1 MPLLTEQE
9 MRLQKV
15 LKYDE
20 QVYTPS
26 YVKNALSTGSK
37 TEVKALRQEYS
48 RLRSIAEKR
57 LARLKASEFVDSQI
71 VREFDGRF
79 KTLKEMKA
87 PFDLAY
93 GLSNLRRF
101 LGKKAST
108 VTGQR
113 ETRQKTIETFHRHGF
128 DEINEENYD
137 EMVEL
142 ISSYRESHVRYNL
155 DNIAYVAQFRKEL
168 KDENPDLNKADFDT
182 ALYQILKEQGEAEKA
197 SEYFAM
203 RRRQKR
209 LRAERKKRENA
220 R

>member
-1 MPLLTEQE
+1 MPLLTDQE

-37 TEVKALRQEYS
+37 TEIKALRQEYS

-57 LARLKASEFVDSQI
+57 LSRLKASEFVDSQI
-71 VREFDGRF
+71 VREFDTSF
-79 KTLKEMKA
+79 KKLKEMKA

-101 LGKKAST
+101 LGRKAST

-113 ETRQKTIETFHRHGF
+113 DIRKKAIETFHRHGF

-142 ISSYRESHVRYNL
+142 ISAYRESHVRYNL
-155 DNIAYVAQFRKEL
+155 DNIAYIVQFRKEL
-168 KDENPDLNKADFDT
+168 KAANPDLNKVDLDT
-182 ALYQILKEQGEAEKA
+182 ALYQFLKENGETEEA
-197 SEYFAM
+197 SDYFAM

>member
-1 MPLLTEQE
+1 MPLLSEKE

-37 TEVKALRQEYS
+37 TEIKALRNEYS

-71 VREFDGRF
+71 VREFDGLF

-101 LGKKAST
+101 LGRKA
-108 VTGQR
+108 
-113 ETRQKTIETFHRHGF
+113 
-128 DEINEENYD
+128 
-137 EMVEL
+137 
-142 ISSYRESHVRYNL
+142 
-155 DNIAYVAQFRKEL
+155 
-168 KDENPDLNKADFDT
+168 
-182 ALYQILKEQGEAEKA
+182 
-197 SEYFAM
+197 
-203 RRRQKR
+203 
-209 LRAERKKRENA
+209 
-220 R
+220 

>member
-1 MPLLTEQE
+1 MSLLTEQE

-71 VREFDGRF
+71 VREFDNSF

-101 LGKKAST
+101 LGRKAST

-113 ETRQKTIETFHRHGF
+113 DTRQKAIETFHRHGF
-128 DEINEENYD
+128 DKINEKNYD
-137 EMVEL
+137 EMAEL
-142 ISSYRESHVRYNL
+142 IASYRESHVRYNM
-155 DNIAYVAQFRKEL
+155 DNIAYVVQFRKEL

-182 ALYQILKEQGEAEKA
+182 ALYQFLKEQGEAEKA

-209 LRAERKKRENA
+209 LRAGRKKRENA

>member
-1 MPLLTEQE
+1 MPLLTDHE

-71 VREFDGRF
+71 VREFDNSF

-101 LGKKAST
+101 LGRKAST

-113 ETRQKTIETFHRHGF
+113 DIRQKAIETFHRHGF

-137 EMVEL
+137 EMAEL

-155 DNIAYVAQFRKEL
+155 DNIVYVAQFRKEL

-182 ALYQILKEQGEAEKA
+182 ALYQFLKEQGEAEKA

>member
-1 MPLLTEQE
+1 MPLLSEQE

-20 QVYTPS
+20 LVYTPS

-37 TEVKALRQEYS
+37 TEVKELRQEYS

-87 PFDLAY
+87 PFDLSY

-101 LGKKAST
+101 LGRKAST

-128 DEINEENYD
+128 SEINEENYD

-142 ISSYRESHVRYNL
+142 ISSYRESHMRYNL

-182 ALYQILKEQGEAEKA
+182 ALYQFLKEQGEAEKA
-197 SEYFAM
+197 SEYVAM

-209 LRAERKKRENA
+209 LRKKKKKRENA

>member
-1 MPLLTEQE
+1 MPLLTEHE

-57 LARLKASEFVDSQI
+57 LVRLKASEFVESQI
-71 VREFDGRF
+71 VKEFDGRF

-101 LGKKAST
+101 LGRKAST

-113 ETRQKTIETFHRHGF
+113 ETRQKAIETFHRHGF
-128 DEINEENYD
+128 TGINEKNYD
-137 EMVEL
+137 EMAEL
-142 ISSYRESHVRYNL
+142 ISAYRESHVRYNL
-155 DNIAYVAQFRKEL
+155 DNIVYIVQFRKEL
-168 KDENPDLNKADFDT
+168 KAANPDLNKVDLDT
-182 ALYQILKEQGEAEKA
+182 ALYQFLKEQGDTEEA
-197 SEYFAM
+197 SDYFAM

>member
-1 MPLLTEQE
+1 MPLLTDHE

-20 QVYTPS
+20 IVYTTS

-101 LGKKAST
+101 LGSKAST

-113 ETRQKTIETFHRHGF
+113 ETRQKTIDTFHRHGF
-128 DEINEENYD
+128 SEINEENYD

-142 ISSYRESHVRYNL
+142 ISSYRESHVRYSL

-182 ALYQILKEQGEAEKA
+182 ALYQFLKEQGEAEKA

>member
-1 MPLLTEQE
+1 MSLLTEHE

-57 LARLKASEFVDSQI
+57 LARLKASEFVESQI
-71 VREFDGRF
+71 VKEFDGRF

-101 LGKKAST
+101 LGRKSST

-128 DEINEENYD
+128 SEINEENYD
-137 EMVEL
+137 VIVEL

-155 DNIAYVAQFRKEL
+155 DKIAFVVQFRTEL

-182 ALYQILKEQGEAEKA
+182 ALYQFLKEQGEAEKA

>member
-1 MPLLTEQE
+1 MPLLTDQE

-15 LKYDE
+15 LKYDDL
-20 QVYTPS
+20 VYTPS

-37 TEVKALRQEYS
+37 TEIKALRQEYS

-71 VREFDGRF
+71 VREFDNSF

-101 LGKKAST
+101 LGRKAST

-113 ETRQKTIETFHRHGF
+113 DTRQKAIETFHRHGF
-128 DEINEENYD
+128 DEINEKNYD
-137 EMVEL
+137 EMAEL
-142 ISSYRESHVRYNL
+142 ISAYRESHVRYNL
-155 DNIAYVAQFRKEL
+155 DNIAYIVQFRKEL
-168 KDENPDLNKADFDT
+168 KAANPDLNKVDIDT
-182 ALYQILKEQGEAEKA
+182 ALYQFLKENGETEEAT
-197 SEYFAM
+197 EYFAM

-209 LRAERKKRENA
+209 LRAERKKLENA